1 MRMSFVT
8 NKILFA
14 ALHFFVFTSFLNA
27 QIVLQEAFPNLAFS
41 NPLDLQHA
49 GDGTDRIFI
58 VEQEGIIKVFPNSG
72 SVTSAK
78 TFLDLSNIVSTG
90 SERGLLGL
98 AFHPDY
104 TNNGYFYVN
113 FTVNDPTTRTLI
125 SRFEVSS
132 VNPDSADEN
141 SEVNL
146 ITFNQPDTHHNGGWL
161 GFGPDDGFLY
171 IATGDGGHAGDPD
184 DNAQDVTNFL
194 GNFLRI
200 DVDSVNSGMQYAIPL
215 DNPFY
220 NSTGDTV
227 REIFAWGLRNPWR
240 NSFDPV
246 TGLLWA
252 ADVGQNNWEEIDIIS
267 NGKNYG
273 WRSCEGMHE
282 YPPNTSPCDN
292 PEYINPIWEYD
303 HNEGRC
309 SVTGGYVYRGQN
321 IPGLPGKY
329 IYGDYCA
336 GTVWSLE
343 YDGIN
348 PTVNQTLL
356 TVPAG
361 FIVSFGVDQSSEL
374 YVLTFNPDN
383 IYMFINDPVPV
394 ELVSFKGEYINSQVI
409 ITWET
414 ATEIMNYG
422 FDLERS
428 VNSNGWNKI
437 AFIPGNGNSNS
448 PKYYNYTDTDLKS
461 AGVFK
466 YRLKQIDTDGSYD
479 YSNEI
484 SVNVN
489 KPDKFLLEQNYPN
502 PFNPNT
508 RIFYSIPAKAFVI
521 INIYDV
527 LGNEVATLINEEKN
541 EGRYEVL
548 FNANGISSGIYYYR
562 MQANEFVD
570 VKKMIILK

>member
-1 MRMSFVT
+1 MRIIALISV
-8 NKILFA
+8 IL
-14 ALHFFVFTSFLNA
+14 LSHFNLNTHA
-27 QIVLQEAFPNLAFS
+27 QIVLQNAFPNLGFS
-41 NPLDLQHA
+41 KPIDLHHA
-49 GDGTDRIFI
+49 GDGTNRIFI

-72 SVTSAK
+72 SVASAD

-104 TNNGYFYVN
+104 KNNGYFYVN
-113 FTVNDPTTRTLI
+113 FTIGGPTRTLI

-132 VNPDSADEN
+132 ANPDSADET

-161 GFGPDDGFLY
+161 GFEPNDGFLY

-200 DVDSVNSGMQYAIPL
+200 NVDSVDSGMQYAIPL

-227 REIFAWGLRNPWR
+227 REIFAWGFRNPWR

-246 TGLLWA
+246 TGWLWA
-252 ADVGQNNWEEIDIIS
+252 ADVGQNNWEEIDIIA

-273 WRSCEGMHE
+273 WSSCEGMHE
-282 YPPNTSPCDN
+282 YPPNSSPCDN

-303 HNEGRC
+303 HDKGC

-321 IPGLPGKY
+321 IPGLIGKY
-329 IYGDYCA
+329 IYGDYCQK
-336 GTVWSLE
+336 TVWSL
-343 YDGIN
+343 DIAD
-348 PTVNQTLL
+348 TSNQTIL
-356 TVPAG
+356 TAPG
-361 FIVSFGVDQSSEL
+361 RIVSFGVDQSSEL

-383 IYMFINDPVPV
+383 IYIFFDPDAVPV
-394 ELVSFKGEYINSQVI
+394 ELVSFKGEYINNRVI
-409 ITWET
+409 VTWET

-448 PKYYNYTDTDLKS
+448 PKYYNYTDTDLQS

-489 KPDKFLLEQNYPN
+489 KPNKFLLEQNYPN

-527 LGNEVATLINEEKN
+527 LGNEVATLINEEKS

>member
-1 MRMSFVT
+1 MSFVK
-8 NKILFA
+8 NKILFM
-14 ALHFFVFTSFLNA
+14 ALLFLMFTSFLNA
-27 QIVLQEAFPNLAFS
+27 QIVLQNAFPNLAFS

-49 GDGTDRIFI
+49 GDGTDRIFV
-58 VEQEGIIKVFPNSG
+58 VEQGGIIQVFPNSG
-72 SVTSAK
+72 SVTSAN

-113 FTVNDPTTRTLI
+113 FTIGGPTRTLI

-132 VNPDSADEN
+132 ANPDSADEN

-161 GFGPDDGFLY
+161 GFGPNDGFLY
-171 IATGDGGHAGDPD
+171 IATGGGGHAGDPD

-200 DVDSVNSGMQYAIPL
+200 DVDNQESGMQYAIPL
-215 DNPFY
+215 GNPFY

-246 TGLLWA
+246 TGWLWA
-252 ADVGQNNWEEIDIIS
+252 ADVGQSNWEEIDIIA

-273 WRSCEGMHE
+273 WSSCEGMHE
-282 YPPNTSPCDN
+282 YPSNTSPCDN
-292 PEYINPIWEYD
+292 PDYINPIWEYD
-303 HNEGRC
+303 HSEGRC

-321 IPGLPGKY
+321 IPGLIGKY
-329 IYGDYCA
+329 IYGDYCQK
-336 GTVWSLE
+336 TVWSL
-343 YDGIN
+343 DIAD
-348 PTVNQTLL
+348 TSNQSIL
-356 TVPAG
+356 TAPG
-361 FIVSFGVDQSSEL
+361 RIVSFGVDQSSEL

-383 IYMFINDPVPV
+383 IYMFFDPLPV
-394 ELVSFKGEYINSQVI
+394 ELVSFVGEYRNDQVKLS
-409 ITWET
+409 WET
-414 ATEIMNYG
+414 ATETMNYG
-422 FDLERS
+422 FEVERT
-428 VNSNGWNKI
+428 VNSNTWNNI

-448 PKYYNYTDTDLKS
+448 PKYYNYTDADLIS
-461 AGVFK
+461 TGVFK
-466 YRLKQIDTDGSYD
+466 YRLKQIDNDGTYD

-484 SVNVN
+484 SIIVSIQNN
-489 KPDKFLLEQNYPN
+489 FSLSQNYPN

-508 RIFYSIPAKAFVI
+508 TIYYSVPVNAFVK
-521 INIYDV
+521 INIYGV
-527 LGNEVATLINEEKN
+527 LGNEVAILIDEEKF
-541 EGRYEVL
+541 EGRYEL
-548 FNANGISSGIYYYR
+548 EFNANGLTSGIYFYR
-562 MQANEFVD
+562 MQANEYID
-570 VKKMIILK
+570 VKKMIITK

>member
-1 MRMSFVT
+1 
-8 NKILFA
+8 
-14 ALHFFVFTSFLNA
+14 
-27 QIVLQEAFPNLAFS
+27 
-41 NPLDLQHA
+41 
-49 GDGTDRIFI
+49 RIFV
-58 VEQEGIIKVFPNSG
+58 VEQGGIIQVFPNSG
-72 SVTSAK
+72 SVTSAN

-113 FTVNDPTTRTLI
+113 FTIGGPTRTLI

-132 VNPDSADEN
+132 ANPNSADEN

-161 GFGPDDGFLY
+161 GFGPNDGFLY

-200 DVDSVNSGMQYAIPL
+200 DVDNQESGMQYAIPL
-215 DNPFY
+215 GNPFY

-227 REIFAWGLRNPWR
+227 REIFAWGLRNSWR
-240 NSFDPV
+240 NSFDPM
-246 TGLLWA
+246 TGWLWA
-252 ADVGQNNWEEIDIIS
+252 ADVGQNNWEEIDIIT

-282 YPPNTSPCDN
+282 YPPNSSPCDN

-303 HNEGRC
+303 HDQGC

-321 IPGLPGKY
+321 IPGLIGKY
-329 IYGDYCA
+329 IYGDYCQK
-336 GTVWSLE
+336 TVWSL
-343 YDGIN
+343 DIAD
-348 PTVNQTLL
+348 TSNQSIL
-356 TVPAG
+356 TAPG
-361 FIVSFGVDQSSEL
+361 RIVSFGVDQSSEL

-383 IYMFINDPVPV
+383 IYMFFDPLPV
-394 ELVSFKGEYINSQVI
+394 ELVSFKGEYINSRVS

-414 ATEIMNYG
+414 ATEINNYG
-422 FDLERS
+422 FDLERT

-437 AFIPGNGNSNS
+437 AFIPGKGNSNS
-448 PKYYNYTDTDLKS
+448 PKYYNYTDTDLQS

-489 KPDKFLLEQNYPN
+489 KPDKFLLGQNYPN
-502 PFNPNT
+502 PFNPKT
-508 RIFYSIPAKAFVI
+508 RIDFRLAEKQRVSLRVY
-521 INIYDV
+521 NM
-527 LGNEVATLINEEKN
+527 LGEMVKELVNEVKSA
-541 EGRYEVL
+541 
-548 FNANGISSGIYYYR
+548 GIYSVTFDGTNLPSGIYVYR
-562 MQANEFVD
+562 IQTKGFSEN
-570 VKKMIILK
+570 KKMTLIK